1 MITTIAVSIAI
12 TVIILLI
19 LFIGAMNIGQ
29 NVSLQEHKT
38 LLVKLSTLTEKYT
51 DDQQRIAKLITELAL
66 QLNNF
71 SIAVDEVVT
80 SMYDSAMKFPPDMDQ
95 RPREFSVD
103 DFEEYTKEKLNK
115 SRLRLNRNDIKHLKD
130 LFEDIDKM
138 TENDYINEDEDHE
151 VDD

>member
-19 LFIGAMNIGQ
+19 LFIGLVNLTQ
-29 NVSLQEHKT
+29 NSVLQEQKT
-38 LLVKLSTLTEKYT
+38 TLIRLSTLTEKYT
-51 DDQQRIAKLITELAL
+51 IDQQQIAKLLTELTL
-66 QLNNF
+66 QLHSF
-71 SIAVDEVVT
+71 SVAVDEIVN
-80 SMYDSAMKFPPDMDQ
+80 SIYDSAMKMPPDGER
-95 RPREFSVD
+95 RPMEFTTD
-103 DFEEYTKEKLNK
+103 DLVEKLHK
-115 SRLRLNRNDIKHLKD
+115 SRIRLDHKDIKHLKD

>member
-1 MITTIAVSIAI
+1 MITTIAISIAI
-12 TVIILLI
+12 TVIILLT
-19 LFIGAMNIGQ
+19 LFTSVMTLGQ
-29 NVSLQEHKT
+29 NVLLQEQKT
-38 LLVKLSTLTEKYT
+38 MLVKLTTLSERYTIDQQQITKLLTELT
-51 DDQQRIAKLITELAL
+51 L

-71 SIAVDEVVT
+71 SMAVDEVVT

-103 DFEEYTKEKLNK
+103 DFEEYAKEKLNK
-115 SRLRLNRNDIKHLKD
+115 SKLRLNRNDIKHLKD

-138 TENDYINEDEDHE
+138 SENDYINEDEDHE

>member
-19 LFIGAMNIGQ
+19 LFIGVMNLGQ
-29 NVSLQEHKT
+29 NLSLQEQKT
-38 LLVKLSTLTEKYT
+38 MLVNLTALTEKYT
-51 DDQQRIAKLITELAL
+51 VDQQQITKLLTELTL

-71 SIAVDEVVT
+71 SMAIDEVV
-80 SMYDSAMKFPPDMDQ
+80 SSIYDSAMKLPPDPER
-95 RPREFSVD
+95 RPMEFSSGMEDLV
-103 DFEEYTKEKLNK
+103 EKLNK
-115 SRLRLNRNDIKHLKD
+115 SRRRLDNKDIQHLKD